1 MARRSL
7 TSYVLLS
14 LAGLLVAILLAGWW
28 KSGGI
33 STLLQAPAGVALST
47 VADMPGI
54 TCQRLVMPTKLSASG
69 LLHHDVVGELCSRGT
84 LEGKALQVL
93 VSGAGYG
100 PIYWDFPYQADTY
113 SYVRAAL
120 QAGYA
125 TFNFY
130 RLGMGESDHPLG
142 ILLNVDNQA
151 YVLGQL
157 IDSLRRS
164 HDFSAVFVV
173 GHSFGSV
180 TAIAHALARPES
192 IDGIVLTGFA
202 HNTNPGFIT
211 AMRTGVDVAAFKGPF
226 VGKIVDPTYLIS
238 KAGTRG
244 GTFYTAENADP
255 VVIEVDELNRQT
267 TAIGEVI
274 SSSKYFGP
282 QSKGLTVPVLLVLGD
297 DDFVVCGGA
306 LDCRDHA
313 RTIAHEQAYFPAARS
328 FEMVMLAHTNH
339 DASLHRGAPAASA
352 LILDWM
358 ARRVSD
364 LPASRRQSAA
374 PRP

>member
-7 TSYVLLS
+7 TSYLLLS
-14 LAGLLVAILLAGWW
+14 LAGLLAVLLLAGWW

-33 STLLQAPAGVALST
+33 PTPLQVPAGVNLST
-47 VADMPGI
+47 AADMPGI
-54 TCQRLVMPTKLSASG
+54 TCERLVMPAKLSASG
-69 LLHHDVVGELCSRGT
+69 VLTHDVVGELCSPGP
-84 LEGKALQVL
+84 LDGKVLQVL

-100 PIYWDFPYQADTY
+100 PVYWDFPYQADTY

-120 QAGYA
+120 RAGYA

-130 RLGMGESDHPLG
+130 RLGIGESDHPPG
-142 ILLNVDNQA
+142 FLLNVDNQA

-157 IDSLRRS
+157 IDSLRRR

-180 TAIAHALARPES
+180 TAIALALARPENV
-192 IDGIVLTGFA
+192 DGIVLTGFA

-226 VGKIVDPTYLIS
+226 VGRIVDPTYLIS
-238 KAGTRG
+238 RPGTRG
-244 GTFYTAENADP
+244 STFYTAENADP
-255 VVIEVDELNRQT
+255 GVIDVDEMNRQT
-267 TAIGEVI
+267 TAVGEVI

-282 QSKGLTVPVLLVLGD
+282 QSKALTVPVLLVLGE
-297 DDFVVCGGA
+297 DDFVVCGGD

-313 RTIAHEQAYFPAARS
+313 RTIAHEQAYFPVARN
-328 FEMVMLAHTNH
+328 FEMVMLEHTNH
-339 DASLHRGAPAASA
+339 DASLHRGAPATSA
-352 LILDWM
+352 LILDWI

-364 LPASRRQSAA
+364 LPASRHQSAT
-374 PRP
+374 PPP